1 METGCKIRG
10 FDLRNQGESQDGIYN
25 DEERMTKIQTLVDK
39 LLAGYQTKSII
50 NDLVKKGT

>member
-10 FDLRNQGESQDGIYN
+10 FDLRNQGESQDGTYN
-25 DEERMTKIQTLVDK
+25 DEERMTKIQTLVEK